1 MKFCPNCFQSG
12 YEGVRCLLCGYEKQ
26 SQTDH
31 RFLTPGIWLKNRY
44 MVGRVLGAGG
54 FGITYLSFDSQT
66 RQRWAIKEYFPVEWA
81 SRTPGSN
88 HIVSN
93 SRSTEEHYVHGR
105 DVFAKEAKTLLEL
118 KNNPAVVN
126 VIDFFSENGTAYL
139 VMEYLDGATLE
150 GFMRERGEPL
160 PVELANRVV
169 KEIGEALAW
178 IHQNMFLHRDV
189 SPDNIVLTNR
199 NELKLIDFGATRVY
213 ALHAPN
219 NMSVLVKPGF
229 APLEQYSSSGTQ
241 GPWTDVYALAATYY
255 YLVSGV
261 KPPTAPER
269 MTGTALNPLRSYNA
283 FVSEMTERAIY
294 HALQIDWRMRP
305 DDMRQF
311 IREMEL
317 QRYQVTK
324 KQEVDSLR
332 TVSDDS
338 MKRLRQMQKR
348 PQLLLQLGSEVKR
361 YYFSHS
367 SLTIGR
373 GRDSDI
379 QLMSAQ
385 ISSRHCNISYE
396 AKRARFQV
404 VNYSSNRT
412 YSSKGVLE
420 KDCFVY
426 LEAGEWFYL
435 QTSSDRYIFYLEV
448 Q

>member
-12 YEGVRCLLCGYEKQ
+12 YEGVRCHLCGYEKQ
-26 SQTDH
+26 PETDH
-31 RFLTPGIWLKNRY
+31 RFLAPGIWLKNRY
-44 MVGRVLGAGG
+44 MVGRVLGSGG
-54 FGITYLSFDSQT
+54 FGITYLGFDCQT
-66 RQRWAIKEYFPVEWA
+66 RQRWAIKEYFPVGWA

-88 HIVSN
+88 HIASN
-93 SRSTEEHYVHGR
+93 SRSTDEYYFHGR
-105 DVFAKEAKTLLEL
+105 DVFADEAKTLLQL

-160 PVELANRVV
+160 PVDLANRVV
-169 KEIGEALAW
+169 KEIGEALVW
-178 IHQNMFLHRDV
+178 IHRNMYLHRDV

-213 ALHAPN
+213 ALHSPN

-229 APLEQYSSSGTQ
+229 APLEQYSSSGRQ

-269 MTGTALNPLRSYNA
+269 MTGTELVPLRSFNPL
-283 FVSEMTERAIY
+283 VSEMTERAIY
-294 HALQIDWRMRP
+294 HALQIDWRTRP

-317 QRYQVTK
+317 QRYQATK
-324 KQEVDSLR
+324 KREVDSLR
-332 TVSDDS
+332 TVSDDG
-338 MKRLRQMQKR
+338 MKRLRQLQKR

-361 YYFSHS
+361 YYFSYS
-367 SLTIGR
+367 SVMIGR
-373 GRDSDI
+373 SRDADI
-379 QLMSAQ
+379 QLLSTQ
-385 ISSRHCNISYE
+385 VSSRHCKVSYE
-396 AKRARFQV
+396 AERGRFQV
-404 VNYSSNRT
+404 INYSSNRT

-420 KDCFVY
+420 KDCYAY
-426 LEAGEWFYL
+426 LKAGEWFYL